1 MMLKQLGVNV
11 LKSIVNYF
19 KPKEKTRMITL
30 GSKVKHTI
38 TGFTG
43 IAIARTTWLSG
54 CARIT
59 IKPQTLKDGS
69 TINSETFDE
78 SELEVLVD
86 AGTKKEAKT
95 GGPQRDP
102 SSHRD
107 GDPK

>member
-1 MMLKQLGVNV
+1 
-11 LKSIVNYF
+11 
-19 KPKEKTRMITL
+19 MITL

-69 TINSETFDE
+69 TIGSETFDE
-78 SELEVLVD
+78 PELEVLVD
-86 AGTKKEAKT
+86 AGTKEEAKT
-95 GGPQRDP
+95 GGPQKEPQRQKEVEP
-102 SSHRD
+102 R
-107 GDPK
+107 